1 MGRLGK
7 PAAQPAS
14 REQGGPSTTSAIA
27 PAAFVRHSRMSFE
40 LFWEPGGVVR
50 RHVGHVS
57 IAERRRSLELICNDP
72 RFDEL
77 RYSITDY
84 LGVLSFE
91 HTPEATA
98 ETAALHIAPARTNPN
113 IAIATVAVNPDAI
126 AAVHQFIALRYID
139 LPYQLFST
147 MEAARAWVASLR
159 PMHAPRPR
167 QLNSD

>member
-1 MGRLGK
+1 M
-7 PAAQPAS
+7 P
-14 REQGGPSTTSAIA
+14 
-27 PAAFVRHSRMSFE
+27 FE

-57 IAERRRSLELICNDP
+57 IAERRRSLELICKDP
-72 RFDEL
+72 RFDDL

-91 HTPEATA
+91 FTPESSA

-113 IAIATVAVNPDAI
+113 IAIATVAVHPVAV
-126 AAVHQFIALRYID
+126 AAAQHFISLGYID
-139 LPYQLFST
+139 LPYQVFST
-147 MEAARAWVASLR
+147 LADARAWIASLR

-167 QLNSD
+167 QLGKD